1 MTHERGPDGWHARLN
16 HAQWCKVPLSNR
28 WVSGTNKSVAIV
40 GVREKRVIFKP
51 VCKYG
56 SILMGDFLQTYSKHY
71 RSGHQPGQREQ
82 R

>member
-1 MTHERGPDGWHARLN
+1 MLNGVKFPCQTSESAERTRA
-16 HAQWCKVPLSNR
+16 
-28 WVSGTNKSVAIV
+28 VAIV
-40 GVREKRVIFKP
+40 GVREKRVILKP

-56 SILMGDFLQTYSKHY
+56 SILMGEFLQTYSKHY